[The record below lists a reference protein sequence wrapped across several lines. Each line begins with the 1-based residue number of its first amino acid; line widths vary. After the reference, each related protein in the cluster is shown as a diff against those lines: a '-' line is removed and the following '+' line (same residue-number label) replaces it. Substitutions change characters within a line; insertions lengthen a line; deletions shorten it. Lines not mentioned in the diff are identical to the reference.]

1 MVEGYLDDAETTARM
16 FRDGWFYPGD
26 IGILHGARRLQV
38 LGRADEVLNVGGE
51 KISPANVEELIM
63 AEAALEDVGVCTIPD
78 AQGVE
83 QLCIAVS
90 GEVANDPKALE
101 LLGRL
106 LGPVRVAG
114 VFVVGVPQ
122 IRRTPTGK
130 IQRALLK
137 AVALEAV
144 TQARAI

>member
-1 MVEGYLDDAETTARM
+1 MRVALILLPIITVCTLLMASDMAALSQTKLKEKTPAPAPAAQVPLRGTATT
-16 FRDGWFYPGD
+16 
-26 IGILHGARRLQV
+26 
-38 LGRADEVLNVGGE
+38 
-51 KISPANVEELIM
+51 
-63 AEAALEDVGVCTIPD
+63 EAALEDVGVCTIPD

-101 LLGRL
+101 RLGRL
-106 LGPVRVAG
+106 LGPVRVGG

-122 IRRTPTGK
+122 IPRTPTGK

-137 AVALEAV
+137 TVALDAL